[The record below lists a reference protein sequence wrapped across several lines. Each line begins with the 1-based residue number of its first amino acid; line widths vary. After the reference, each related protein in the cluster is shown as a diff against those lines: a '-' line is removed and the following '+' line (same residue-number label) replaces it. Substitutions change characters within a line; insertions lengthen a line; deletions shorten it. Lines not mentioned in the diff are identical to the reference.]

1 MAVKSNRR
9 PEVPQVPATTGGR
22 RFGLTRSE
30 AIKVGIGVTLMAALV
45 LGAVLPSCTSAVF
58 GGVLRVIPGI
68 SFNLGS
74 WSLNP
79 GNPTTLS
86 EPIDTTNAYSTD
98 EVTDLRV
105 TWRGGT
111 VRIVPTEGAELV
123 VREEVA
129 AGDYRMDPTQAT
141 FELNGG
147 TLAIADG
154 LPESDNGY
162 DYPDM
167 RLTIEVPVRESW
179 KLRNVSIQSTSS
191 ALDLGGLACAALDVD
206 TVSSDL
212 VVADLAVERAE
223 LATVSGNVKLAGSV
237 SSDLAV
243 DTVSGVQD
251 LALTGALPP
260 QVSCDTVSGDVSLQ
274 MPADAGATVGVS
286 SISGGFTNDLP
297 ASAQSG
303 DTYVYGDGA
312 SRITINTVSGNMR
325 VLA

>member
-1 MAVKSNRR
+1 MAVKSSRR
-9 PEVPQVPATTGGR
+9 PEAPQVPATTGGR

-45 LGAVLPSCTSAVF
+45 LGAVLPSCASAVF

-191 ALDLGGLACAALDVD
+191 ALDLNGLACTALDVD

-212 VVADLAVERAE
+212 AVADLAAERAE
-223 LATVSGNVKLAGSV
+223 LATVSGNVKLVGSV
-237 SSDLAV
+237 SADLAV

-286 SISGGFTNDLP
+286 SISGGFTSDRP

-325 VLA
+325 VRA